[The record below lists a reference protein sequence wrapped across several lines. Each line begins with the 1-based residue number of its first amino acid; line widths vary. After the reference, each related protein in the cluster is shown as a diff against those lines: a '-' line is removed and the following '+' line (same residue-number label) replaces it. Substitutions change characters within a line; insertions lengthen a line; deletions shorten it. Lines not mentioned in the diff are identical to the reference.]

1 MRYITTVT
9 ELVQLT
15 KESLCELGQLVD
27 IIHNQYNTAADIIDS
42 TTDHRQKHLDQLQ
55 ELHKTLSGL
64 VELHPAQIDKL
75 STSVFSS
82 IAEAVNK
89 YDKVQQV

>member
-1 MRYITTVT
+1 MRYRTTVT

-15 KESLCELGQLVD
+15 KESLCELSQLVD
-27 IIHNQYNTAADIIDS
+27 IIHSQYNTAADIIDS
-42 TTDHRQKHLDQLQ
+42 KIDHRQKHLDQLQ

-75 STSVFSS
+75 STSVFASMT
-82 IAEAVNK
+82 EAVNK
-89 YDKVQQV
+89 YDKTQQV

>member
-15 KESLCELGQLVD
+15 KESLCELSQLVD
-27 IIHNQYNTAADIIDS
+27 IIHDQYNTAADVIDS
-42 TTDHRQKHLDQLQ
+42 EMDHRQKHLEQLQ

-64 VELHPAQIDKL
+64 VEHHPAQIDKM
-75 STSVFSS
+75 STSVFHS
-82 IAEAVNK
+82 IAELINHNEP
-89 YDKVQQV
+89 VQKI